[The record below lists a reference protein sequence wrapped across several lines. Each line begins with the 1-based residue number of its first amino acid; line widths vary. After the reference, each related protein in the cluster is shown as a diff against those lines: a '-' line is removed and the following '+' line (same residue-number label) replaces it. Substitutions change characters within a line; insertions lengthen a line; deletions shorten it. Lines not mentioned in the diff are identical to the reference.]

1 VLGSLTGG
9 ADCFLVRGGEAA
21 RDVDGGSVLQV
32 LDNSVDLLWI
42 KQARGV
48 RRCTREWGR
57 CLGPTGG
64 AVTFGGV
71 GIARRCLQAR
81 RIPVTYSVGLR
92 QNRRERKG
100 EAREEVEGVL

>member
-9 ADCFLVRGGEAA
+9 ADCFLVHGGEAA
-21 RDVDGGSVLQV
+21 GDVDGGSVLRV
-32 LDNSVDLLWI
+32 LDDGVDLLRI

-48 RRCTREWGR
+48 RRCAREWGR
-57 CLGPTGG
+57 CLGPRGG
-64 AVTFGGV
+64 TVTFGGV

-81 RIPVTYSVGLR
+81 WIPVTDFVGWGR
-92 QNRRERKG
+92 NRRERKG